1 MQRLLFYCLLIV
13 SNFSIAQ
20 KEFKMSSDSLE
31 VIARFDGDDSLIV
44 SVTNL
49 SCDSIYIPTKNIL
62 KLFSKDTLVNDCDI
76 QVGFDGPNDCETTS
90 IIHKILPKQTFRR
103 LFIVSRNTSCR
114 IVNLHVSLQFVYS
127 NQFISNLEGMELK
140 DEIEIGDCLLG
151 DESEKI
157 FFFTS
162 YAQ

>member
-1 MQRLLFYCLLIV
+1 MQRLLFYCLLIL

-76 QVGFDGPNDCETTS
+76 QVGFDAPNDCETTS
-90 IIHKILPKQTFRR
+90 IIHKYYQSKLLDAYLLFRETP
-103 LFIVSRNTSCR
+103 LV
-114 IVNLHVSLQFVYS
+114 
-127 NQFISNLEGMELK
+127 EL
-140 DEIEIGDCLLG
+140 L
-151 DESEKI
+151 
-157 FFFTS
+157 T
-162 YAQ
+162 YM